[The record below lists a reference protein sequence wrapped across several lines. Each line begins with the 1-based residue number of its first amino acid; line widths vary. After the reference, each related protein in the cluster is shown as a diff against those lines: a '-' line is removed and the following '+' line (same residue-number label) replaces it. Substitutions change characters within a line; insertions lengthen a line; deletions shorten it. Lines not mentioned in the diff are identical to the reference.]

1 MNLRFVQITFLLV
14 AVLFTVENIYNRF
27 FTKKVTHHTML
38 ILILTTVQTTITFET
53 RNLADVDFPVF
64 FSFLALPGFNISMLR
79 TFGYGGELEFFSGFR
94 MERNISE
101 LVWET
106 DTESIEGEN
115 IVGPLK
121 M

>member
-1 MNLRFVQITFLLV
+1 
-14 AVLFTVENIYNRF
+14 
-27 FTKKVTHHTML
+27 ML
-38 ILILTTVQTTITFET
+38 ILILTTVQTTVTFET

-79 TFGYGGELEFFSGFR
+79 TFGYGGEYEFFSGFR
-94 MERNISE
+94 GPSMEGNITE
-101 LVWET
+101 LVWKT